1 MLSRLIITFLCAAA
15 IGSVS
20 GAFLTFDPEL
30 IDVKDIEA
38 TISFSAKLNS
48 KPTEA
53 VTVYFENPLM
63 SLSTCMIVFNP
74 NNWNVPQEITGVLA
88 PLLVGPPSSLPPL
101 DFESELLAKAVTVS
115 PLPAELSTI
124 DTLKITRGSTSF
136 YFCFIKKNEAK
147 TFDEIPFSF
156 HEPGWYQMVSTRDI
170 EVQAFVGECPVD
182 VPCIKKVVV
191 RYGSSAMSLDVS
203 GPVKNL
209 REYSVTKVTQNTNEI
224 HVDLVKNGDIV
235 FLEMYVSLDAEY
247 TSPGGFC
254 NRPRPHSPDNKLIG
268 SDDKLY
274 DPTNEND
281 AAIFVDSWGVRDED
295 VLTNPGARTLNP
307 PALPG
312 TVCKFPEKPRPN
324 PTTTTTTTVDLSTT
338 TSTTTVDFSTYVS
351 SFTVD
356 LSESTL
362 APTITY
368 ALSSTTITTSPSTTS
383 TTSPYLPDPPAPGG
397 YVPPPPPKPGVVD
410 EIQRCPKPAR
420 I

>member
-1 MLSRLIITFLCAAA
+1 
-15 IGSVS
+15 
-20 GAFLTFDPEL
+20 
-30 IDVKDIEA
+30 
-38 TISFSAKLNS
+38 
-48 KPTEA
+48 
-53 VTVYFENPLM
+53 
-63 SLSTCMIVFNP
+63 
-74 NNWNVPQEITGVLA
+74 
-88 PLLVGPPSSLPPL
+88 
-101 DFESELLAKAVTVS
+101 
-115 PLPAELSTI
+115 
-124 DTLKITRGSTSF
+124 
-136 YFCFIKKNEAK
+136 
-147 TFDEIPFSF
+147 
-156 HEPGWYQMVSTRDI
+156 
-170 EVQAFVGECPVD
+170 
-182 VPCIKKVVV
+182 
-191 RYGSSAMSLDVS
+191 MSLDVS

-254 NRPRPHSPDNKLIG
+254 NRPRPHSPDNKLI
-268 SDDKLY
+268 
-274 DPTNEND
+274 
-281 AAIFVDSWGVRDED
+281 
-295 VLTNPGARTLNP
+295 
-307 PALPG
+307 
-312 TVCKFPEKPRPN
+312 EKPP
-324 PTTTTTTTVDLSTT
+324 PKPTTTTTTTTVDLSTT

-362 APTITY
+362 SPTITY

>member
-1 MLSRLIITFLCAAA
+1 
-15 IGSVS
+15 
-20 GAFLTFDPEL
+20 
-30 IDVKDIEA
+30 
-38 TISFSAKLNS
+38 
-48 KPTEA
+48 
-53 VTVYFENPLM
+53 
-63 SLSTCMIVFNP
+63 MIVFNP
-74 NNWNVPQEITGVLA
+74 NNWNVPQEITAVLA

-124 DTLKITRGSTSF
+124 DTLKVTRGSTSF

-224 HVDLVKNGDIV
+224 QYVPRPDSNNHLFFFSYGSALSVDLVKNGDIV
-235 FLEMYVSLDAEY
+235 FWR
-247 TSPGGFC
+247 C
-254 NRPRPHSPDNKLIG
+254 

-362 APTITY
+362 SPTITY

-397 YVPPPPPKPGVVD
+397 YVPPPPQNQV
-410 EIQRCPKPAR
+410 
-420 I
+420 